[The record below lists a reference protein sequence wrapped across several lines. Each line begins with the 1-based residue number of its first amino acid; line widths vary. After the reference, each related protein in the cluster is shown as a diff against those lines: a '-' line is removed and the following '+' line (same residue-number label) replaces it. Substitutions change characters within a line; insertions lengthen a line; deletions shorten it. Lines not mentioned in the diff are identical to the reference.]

1 MVRNGSVTSLDKR
14 TFLKT
19 SLFCAQ
25 GKMECHSGLE
35 CHEGEYIFIFA
46 VNTDNERLTVHRNT
60 EQANILN
67 IKLSNYAVCKNKC
80 SIIHHGPVKE
90 QQHSWVFY
98 RTAVTT
104 AIV

>member
-14 TFLKT
+14 KFLKT
-19 SLFCAQ
+19 SLF
-25 GKMECHSGLE
+25 GLE
-35 CHEGEYIFIFA
+35 WHEGEYSLIFA

-60 EQANILN
+60 EQANILY